1 MFHQFSQIHVS
12 LHRAVPRSLKIS
24 RKKVVEM
31 PVQDCYVQKWILVA
45 DDTNRSKILQIRLLD
60 FCCRLLGPSTAA
72 DILQLTN
79 TLTSQASVP
88 LRTHIYA
95 NDDLRIISRPD
106 EDFFEEV
113 FQVVSSFSSSVWC
126 LPFPPRIIF
135 FHNKP
140 CIYYLACP
148 LDSTTLFWLVYS
160 ICLSCE

>member
-1 MFHQFSQIHVS
+1 M
-12 LHRAVPRSLKIS
+12 
-24 RKKVVEM
+24 
-31 PVQDCYVQKWILVA
+31 QDCYVQKWILVA
-45 DDTNRSKILQIRLLD
+45 DDTNRSKILKIRLLD

-113 FQVVSSFSSSVWC
+113 FQVVSSFSSSV
-126 LPFPPRIIF
+126 
-135 FHNKP
+135 
-140 CIYYLACP
+140 
-148 LDSTTLFWLVYS
+148 
-160 ICLSCE
+160 